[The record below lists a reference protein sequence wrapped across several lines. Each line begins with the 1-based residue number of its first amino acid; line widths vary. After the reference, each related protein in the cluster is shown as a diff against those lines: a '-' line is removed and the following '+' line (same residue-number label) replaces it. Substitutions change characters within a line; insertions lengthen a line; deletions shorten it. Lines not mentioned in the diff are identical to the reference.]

1 MEARALILAAGAGT
15 RMKSDK
21 PKVLHELLGKP
32 LVRWVVDTARAAGC
46 DTVHAVIG
54 HGREQVE
61 PHLDDCAI
69 SYQLEMLGTGHTVMC
84 AADALAGFS
93 GTLLVLCGD
102 TPLIRA
108 ETLRAL
114 MAAHERAGNAATV
127 LTMHM
132 DDPTG
137 YGRIV
142 RDADGAGARGDAGGE
157 DDGGKDDG
165 SFTTTGAGGIDS
177 VGGSGS
183 TPGNVARI
191 VEEKDCDDAQRAIQE
206 CNSGIYCFDAAEL
219 LGRLDQLDRDNAQGE
234 YYLTDMLEVLNRAGL
249 KVGSMVVGDNDECLG
264 INSRA
269 QLAQA
274 TKVMQRRINA
284 AHMVAGVTF
293 TDPDLVWVGPDVQL
307 ARDVELL
314 PLSFLMGAT
323 RVGAHS
329 TIGPN
334 TRLSDCTVG
343 EGCSVEETV
352 GIEAEIGD
360 GCSVGPRAYLRQ
372 GTRLL
377 EGAHVGTHVEV
388 KKSTIGAGAKVP
400 HLSYV
405 GDATV
410 GARSNL
416 GAGTITC
423 NYDGIN
429 KNPTTI
435 GEDAFI
441 GSSTM
446 LVAPVSVGAGA
457 IVGAASCITKDVPD
471 GALALERNK
480 QIVKEHWRERH
491 EARHPGE

>member
-1 MEARALILAAGAGT
+1 MEARALILAAGVGT

-32 LVRWVVDTARAAGC
+32 LVRWVVDTSYAAGC
-46 DTVHAVIG
+46 QMVHVVVGHKRERVEAV
-54 HGREQVE
+54 
-61 PHLDDCAI
+61 LDDCTI
-69 SYQLEMLGTGHTVMC
+69 SFQPEMLGTGNTVMC
-84 AADALAGFS
+84 AAGELAGFS
-93 GTLLVLCGD
+93 GTLFVMCGD
-102 TPLIRA
+102 TPLVRP

-114 MAAHERAGNAATV
+114 REVHEQAGNAATV

-142 RDADGAGARGDAGGE
+142 RDRSGA
-157 DDGGKDDG
+157 
-165 SFTTTGAGGIDS
+165 
-177 VGGSGS
+177 
-183 TPGNVARI
+183 VARI
-191 VEEKDCDDAQRAIQE
+191 VEEKDCDKAQRAVQE
-206 CNSGIYCFDAAEL
+206 CNSGIYCFDATEL
-219 LGRLDQLDRDNAQGE
+219 LGRLDQLDCDNAQGE
-234 YYLTDMLEVLNRAGL
+234 YYLTDMLEVLRAAGL
-249 KVGSMVVGDNDECLG
+249 KVGSVVVGDNDECLG
-264 INSRA
+264 VNSRV

-274 TKVMQRRINA
+274 TKVMQRRINT
-284 AHMVAGVTF
+284 AHMLAGVTF

-307 ARDVELL
+307 APDVELL
-314 PLSFLMGAT
+314 PMTMLCGAT
-323 RVGAHS
+323 RVGAGS

-334 TRLSDCTVG
+334 TRLTDCVVG

-372 GTRLL
+372 GTKLL
-377 EGAHVGTHVEV
+377 AGAHVGTHVEI
-388 KKSTIGAGAKVP
+388 KKSVIGEGAKVP

-405 GDATV
+405 GDAAV

-423 NYDGIN
+423 NYDGVN

-457 IVGAASCITKDVPD
+457 VIGAASCITKDVPD
-471 GALALERNK
+471 GALSLERNE
-480 QIVKEHWRERH
+480 QVIKENWRERH
-491 EARHPGE
+491 EAKHSGK

>member
-15 RMKSDK
+15 RMKSSK

-32 LVRWVVDTARAAGC
+32 LVRWVVDAAREAGC
-46 DTVHAVIG
+46 RAVHVVIG
-54 HGREQVE
+54 HKREQVE
-61 PHLDDCAI
+61 PHLGDCTI
-69 SYQLEMLGTGHTVMC
+69 SYQLDMLGTGHTVMC
-84 AADALAGFS
+84 AADALADFS

-102 TPLIRA
+102 TPLVRA

-114 MAAHERAGNAATV
+114 REAHEQAGNAATV
-127 LTMHM
+127 LTMRM
-132 DDPTG
+132 DEPAG

-142 RDADGAGARGDAGGE
+142 RDR
-157 DDGGKDDG
+157 
-165 SFTTTGAGGIDS
+165 T
-177 VGGSGS
+177 
-183 TPGNVARI
+183 GNVCRI
-191 VEEKDCDDAQRAIQE
+191 VEEKDCDDAQRAIRE

-219 LGRLDQLDRDNAQGE
+219 LARLDQLGCDNAQGE
-234 YYLTDMLEVLNRAGL
+234 YYLTDMLAVLRGAGL

-264 INSRA
+264 VNSRA

-284 AHMVAGVTF
+284 AHMAAGVTF

-307 ARDVELL
+307 APDVELL
-314 PLSFLMGAT
+314 PMTMLSGAT
-323 RVGAHS
+323 RVGARS
-329 TIGPN
+329 TIGPS
-334 TRLSDCTVG
+334 TRLSDCVVG
-343 EGCSVEETV
+343 EECSVEETV

-377 EGAHVGTHVEV
+377 DGAHVGTHVEI
-388 KKSTIGAGAKVP
+388 KKSTIGPGAKVP

-423 NYDGIN
+423 NYDGVS

-457 IVGAASCITKDVPD
+457 VIGAASCITKDVPD
-471 GALALERNK
+471 GALSLERSE
-480 QIVKEHWRERH
+480 QVIKENWRERH
-491 EARHPGE
+491 EAKHSAK

>member
-1 MEARALILAAGAGT
+1 MEARALILAAGVGT

-32 LVRWVVDTARAAGC
+32 LVRWVVDTSYAAGC
-46 DTVHAVIG
+46 QMVHVVVGHKRERVEAV
-54 HGREQVE
+54 
-61 PHLDDCAI
+61 LDDCTI
-69 SYQLEMLGTGHTVMC
+69 SFQPEMLGTGNTVMC
-84 AADALAGFS
+84 AAGELAGFS
-93 GTLLVLCGD
+93 GTLFVMCGD
-102 TPLIRA
+102 TPLVRP

-114 MAAHERAGNAATV
+114 REAHEQAGNAATV

-142 RDADGAGARGDAGGE
+142 RDRSGA
-157 DDGGKDDG
+157 
-165 SFTTTGAGGIDS
+165 
-177 VGGSGS
+177 
-183 TPGNVARI
+183 VARI
-191 VEEKDCDDAQRAIQE
+191 VEEKDCDDAQRAVQE
-206 CNSGIYCFDAAEL
+206 CNSGIYCFDATEL
-219 LGRLDQLDRDNAQGE
+219 LGRLDQLDCDNAQGE
-234 YYLTDMLEVLNRAGL
+234 YYLTDMLEVLRAAGL
-249 KVGSMVVGDNDECLG
+249 KVGSVVVGDNDECLG
-264 INSRA
+264 VNSRV

-274 TKVMQRRINA
+274 TKVMQRRINT
-284 AHMVAGVTF
+284 AHMLAGVTF

-307 ARDVELL
+307 APDVELL
-314 PLSFLMGAT
+314 PMTMLCGAT
-323 RVGAHS
+323 RVGAGS

-334 TRLSDCTVG
+334 TRLTDCAVG

-372 GTRLL
+372 GTKLL
-377 EGAHVGTHVEV
+377 AGAHVGTHVEI
-388 KKSTIGAGAKVP
+388 KKSVIGEGAKVP

-405 GDATV
+405 GDAAV

-423 NYDGIN
+423 NYDGVN

-457 IVGAASCITKDVPD
+457 VIGAASCITKDVPD
-471 GALALERNK
+471 GALSLERNE
-480 QIVKEHWRERH
+480 QVIKENWRERH
-491 EARHPGE
+491 EAKHSGK